1 MGAPLQVFSLVARTL
16 SLLHNIPLI
25 GVNHCVARESLRAL
39 EPSCYPRSPSLT
51 THPSPPAHARAD
63 IEIARLITSSPNPI
77 VLYVSGGNTQVIA
90 YSQQRYRIFGETLDI
105 AVGNCLD
112 RFARTVGLS
121 NDPSPGYNIE
131 KEARKWVPPFP
142 LRLFAPGSSLTLR
155 CIPPSRRRGKR
166 LLPLPY
172 STKGMDLTLSG
183 VLTAVEAYTLLP
195 NFQTTT
201 AESSCNPTT
210 KPQMSSLKSV
220 LAMATASGERADEGV
235 ITPAD
240 LCYSLQECI
249 FGMLVEITERAMAHV
264 GGKSGEVLIVGGVG
278 CNLRLQEMMGIM
290 AAERG
295 GRLYATDERCAGCA
309 LALSPHRWSWV
320 RVAEHLPRPLS
331 RRRFCI
337 DNGLMIAQ
345 AGLLQYRMGQRTK
358 LEDTTTTQR
367 FRTDQVEVTWRN

>member
-25 GVNHCVARESLRAL
+25 GVNHCVARGF
-39 EPSCYPRSPSLT
+39 SPSLANRSPAADNLG
-51 THPSPPAHARAD
+51 PSTDPRAD

-131 KEARKWVPPFP
+131 KEARK
-142 LRLFAPGSSLTLR
+142 GE
-155 CIPPSRRRGKR
+155 R

-172 STKGMDLTLSG
+172 ATKGMDLTLSG

-195 NFQTTT
+195 NFQPGET
-201 AESSCNPTT
+201 ADAANPST

-220 LAMATASGERADEGV
+220 LAMPSFDGRRADEGV

-240 LCYSLQECI
+240 LCFSLQECI

-264 GGKSGEVLIVGGVG
+264 GGKRGEVLIVGGVG

-295 GRLYATDERCAGCA
+295 GKLYATDERCVPG
-309 LALSPHRWSWV
+309 
-320 RVAEHLPRPLS
+320 
-331 RRRFCI
+331 
-337 DNGLMIAQ
+337 Q
-345 AGLLQYRMGQRTK
+345 AGQDLGQPSDSETPA
-358 LEDTTTTQR
+358 DSVSTTA
-367 FRTDQVEVTWRN
+367 